1 MAPGGGGAALCK
13 ALKLFNH
20 SSSLVAVAAWEARP
34 LPPKEENHSGSADA
48 ADSFAGT
55 NVSVKTCDSPAATE
69 RGVQRNDNG

>member
-1 MAPGGGGAALCK
+1 MQKILAL
-13 ALKLFNH
+13 L
-20 SSSLVAVAAWEARP
+20 SRIDAAWPDALSTDAARVDRRWEV
-34 LPPKEENHSGSADA
+34 LRSRWRCSSGSADA